1 MGSIWDYFLA
11 QEEDIRPMKISL
23 ERRKTVVRKV
33 YQDLQI
39 LLGTFIGGPLVAGYL
54 LAANFKTLD
63 EGKKVRKTWIYAI
76 LLTVIIF
83 CIIFLVPDPDKVPR
97 LLIPFIY
104 TGIVYFLIKK
114 LQKGNV
120 AHYVQEGGAVYS
132 WWRTLGI
139 ALIGVLATLL
149 VFVGVAHYADPSAY
163 YTTKTYGV
171 QQHEINFY
179 RNNIPEKE
187 VDQIANALTQATF
200 FDDELKKSVFVQKD
214 QGNYEISIVVVN
226 GVGSDPN
233 IVTPFSQLRDNVQLF
248 FPFNKVIINLVEEN
262 TNKVER
268 RIE

>member
-1 MGSIWDYFLA
+1 
-11 QEEDIRPMKISL
+11 MKISL
-23 ERRKTVVRKV
+23 ERKNTVVKKV
-33 YQDLQI
+33 YQDYQI

-54 LAANFKTLD
+54 FATNFKTLN
-63 EGKKVRKTWIYAI
+63 ESKKVKRTWAYAI
-76 LLTVIIF
+76 LLTIIIF
-83 CIIFLVPDPDKVPR
+83 CFIFLFPDPDKVPR

-104 TGIVYFLIKK
+104 TGIVYLLIKK
-114 LQKGNV
+114 LQKEKI
-120 AHYVQEGGAVYS
+120 ALYIQEGGAVYS

-139 ALIGVLATLL
+139 TLIGVFVTLL

-163 YTTKTYGV
+163 YMTKTYGA

-187 VDQIANALTQATF
+187 VDQIANALTQSTF
-200 FDDELKKSVFVQKD
+200 FDEEMRKSVFVQKD

-226 GVGSDPN
+226 GVGNDPN
-233 IVTPFSQLRDNVQLF
+233 VVAPFIQLRDNVQLF